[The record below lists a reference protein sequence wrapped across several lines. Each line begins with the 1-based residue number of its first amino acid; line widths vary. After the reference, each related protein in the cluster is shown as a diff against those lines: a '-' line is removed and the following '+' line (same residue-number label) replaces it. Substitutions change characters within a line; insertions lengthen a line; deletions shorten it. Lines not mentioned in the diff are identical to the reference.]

1 MFKKTVV
8 GSLFAGSCV
17 VIGHCYY
24 NKNNKCSLVN
34 EENIKNMNFLSDNV
48 KNKLINLINK

>member
-8 GSLFAGSCV
+8 SSLFAGSCI

-24 NKNNKCSLVN
+24 NKNKKCSLVN
-34 EENIKNMNFLSDNV
+34 EENIKNINFLNDNV
-48 KNKLINLINK
+48 KNKLIKLIK

>member
-8 GSLFAGSCV
+8 GSLFASSCV

-24 NKNNKCSLVN
+24 NKNKKCSLVN
-34 EENIKNMNFLSDNV
+34 EENIKNINFLSDNV